1 LSGLQKH
8 ISLVFEG
15 NFILLNVND
24 IDYKIPVD
32 VASAK
37 LNEASQVERNLF
49 KISSSGYGI
58 HWQLIDED
66 LSVEKLLKLAV

>member
-1 LSGLQKH
+1 MSGLQKH

-37 LNEASQVERNLF
+37 LNEASQVERDLF

>member
-8 ISLVFEG
+8 ISLVFEV

-37 LNEASQVERNLF
+37 LNEASQVERDLF

-66 LSVEKLLKLAV
+66 LSVDKLLKLAI

>member
-1 LSGLQKH
+1 MSGLQKH

-24 IDYKIPVD
+24 IDYRIPVY

-37 LNEASQVERNLF
+37 LNEASQVERDLF
-49 KISSSGYGI
+49 NISPSGYGI
-58 HWQLIDED
+58 HWPLIDED

>member
-37 LNEASQVERNLF
+37 LNEASQVERDLF